1 MQLFK
6 YTLHAIQRCTDGEFA
21 CTIPEEWFLLCWEA
35 KYTLISWRSVG

>member
-21 CTIPEEWFLLCWEA
+21 CTIPEE
-35 KYTLISWRSVG
+35 